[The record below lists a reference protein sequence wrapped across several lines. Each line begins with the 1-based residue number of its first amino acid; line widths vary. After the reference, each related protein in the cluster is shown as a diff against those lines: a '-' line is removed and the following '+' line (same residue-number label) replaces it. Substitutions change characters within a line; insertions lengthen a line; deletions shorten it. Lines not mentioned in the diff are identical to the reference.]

1 MSPDD
6 PLLTVSW
13 RTVLIGLAVVAAG
26 VVFKAWRS
34 GGREWLPFYFT
45 YLVAVGFVPA
55 AGAYEATKR
64 LGNWRGLRMRVL
76 YGLATSRLWGVT
88 PGVPR
93 VWLGSQPNAL
103 RWG

>member
-26 VVFKAWRS
+26 VVVKAWRS
-34 GGREWLPFYFT
+34 GGREWLPVYFT
-45 YLVAVGFVPA
+45 YLVTVGFVPA

-64 LGNWRGLRMRVL
+64 LVNWRGARHR
-76 YGLATSRLWGVT
+76 GVFGVPAPVILGGT
-88 PGVPR
+88 PGVPEVLWGAAPDR
-93 VWLGSQPNAL
+93 PLG
-103 RWG
+103 